1 MEDGGSGCSQNRRSP
16 HTKKKKMFGGRE
28 RDPLPGP
35 LDGKVQGVQR
45 EKRTGMPHQCGK
57 AHKKGGAAKADS
69 GERSTRKL
77 SIFSSD
83 I

>member
-1 MEDGGSGCSQNRRSP
+1 MEDGGSGCFQNRRNP
-16 HTKKKKMFGGRE
+16 CTTKKKMFGGRE
-28 RDPLPGP
+28 RDPLQKV
-35 LDGKVQGVQR
+35 LDGRVQGVQK
-45 EKRTGMPHQCGK
+45 EKRTRMSHQCGK

-77 SIFSSD
+77 SIFSRD